1 MEKAPK
7 KYPSLK
13 EVSLATLH
21 DFSPAAVLAPPG
33 GEAVQDGVPGGAAH
47 RARVRPG
54 LHQPR
59 GHPTSLTLN
68 DGIQWLF
75 DF

>member
-1 MEKAPK
+1 M
-7 KYPSLK
+7 
-13 EVSLATLH
+13 VTLLVVAG
-21 DFSPAAVLAPPG
+21 DLVQAVLAPPG

-47 RARVRPG
+47 RARVRPS

>member
-1 MEKAPK
+1 M
-7 KYPSLK
+7 
-13 EVSLATLH
+13 VTLLVVAG
-21 DFSPAAVLAPPG
+21 DLVQAVLAAPG